1 MGAAVTLATNPL
13 LVPMTD
19 LMSPQSA
26 ALGFVFA
33 AAIGFLIGRTREQDE
48 DPTPKPGIRDFIIL
62 ALLGA
67 VCSSLNQ
74 MAITITLVVV
84 VAAVILVMR
93 VQCPQRTGVTT
104 ELSALMTFL
113 LGFLCLTPERA
124 VGTGLGIILA
134 LLLTSKEQLHRFALK
149 TISER
154 EYGDTLKFLALI
166 FVIYPLLP
174 AGGFGPFHFI
184 EPRKTWFFVI
194 LVAGVSYVGYFLT
207 KFLDPTKGLLVT
219 AVVGGLASTTAYTG
233 GVSRVVA
240 ESPAAALP
248 LARAALLANSIQYPR
263 LLLIVALLS
272 PPLALA
278 ALPSLSAMMIA
289 GFVCAWLL
297 GRTGGP
303 IAAQRTTA
311 GFKNP
316 FTLGPALKFG
326 LVFAVVLFLTRAGR
340 DWFGQ
345 SGQFVTSA
353 VGGLMDVDA
362 VLLSLTEVFKQ
373 GGTPADIAVP
383 GIILAAA
390 TNSVFKSALACYSGI
405 RPFYLRMIAGFAII
419 LATGLVVFRVCGVE
433 LLAQNLQPPADTMP

>member
-1 MGAAVTLATNPL
+1 
-13 LVPMTD
+13 MTD
-19 LMSPQSA
+19 FMNPQSA

-33 AAIGFLIGRTREQDE
+33 AAVGFLIGRTREQDG
-48 DPTPKPGIRDFIIL
+48 DPIPKPGIRDFIIL

-74 MAITITLVVV
+74 MAITVTLVVV

-93 VQCPQRTGVTT
+93 VQYPQRTGITT

-124 VGTGLGIILA
+124 VGTSLGIILA

-154 EYGDTLKFLALI
+154 EYGDTLRFLALI

-174 AGGFGPFHFI
+174 AGGFGPFHCI
-184 EPRKTWFFVI
+184 EPRKIWFFVI

-207 KFLDPTKGLLVT
+207 KFLDPAKGLLVT

-240 ESPAAALP
+240 ESPEAALP

-263 LLLIVALLS
+263 LLLIVAFIS

-297 GRTGGP
+297 GRTGAP

-326 LVFAVVLFLTRAGR
+326 LVFAAVLFFTRAGR
-340 DWFGQ
+340 HLFGQ
-345 SGQFVTSA
+345 SGQFVTST
-353 VGGLMDVDA
+353 VGGLIDVDA

-373 GGTPADIAVP
+373 GGTPAHFAVL

-390 TNSVFKSALACYSGI
+390 ANSVFKSALACYSGI
-405 RPFYLRMIAGFAII
+405 PAFYLRMIAGFAII
-419 LATGLVVFRVCGVE
+419 VSTGLVVFRVCGVE
-433 LLAQNLQPPADTMP
+433 LLARNLWPPPF